1 MRRNRFL
8 MMNER
13 MDPMRKILFVCTG
26 NTCRSVMAEA
36 LFNHLLDQR
45 NRKDIVVSSAGI
57 YAFENDPASH
67 EAIEVLKNEY
77 GLDITSHRARV
88 LDIDDIRSAWLILTM
103 TEEHRRMILDV
114 WPEAADKV
122 FTIKDYAEIRDT
134 GSGIS
139 DPFGGDYEVYRQC
152 ATEIEEA
159 LMHIADKIFDNK
171 D

>member
-1 MRRNRFL
+1 MKKTACELNGKG
-8 MMNER
+8 
-13 MDPMRKILFVCTG
+13 DPMRKILFVCTG

-36 LFNHLLDQR
+36 LFNSLLDQR
-45 NRKDIVVSSAGI
+45 DKRDIEVSSAGI

-67 EAIEVLKNEY
+67 EAIEVLRNEY
-77 GLDITSHRARV
+77 GIDITSHRARV
-88 LDIDDIRSAWLILTM
+88 LDTDDIRSAWLILTM
-103 TEEHRRMILDV
+103 TEDHRRMILDI

-122 FTIKDYAEIRDT
+122 FTLKDYAEIRDN

-139 DPFGGDYEVYRQC
+139 DPFGGDYEVYKQC
-152 ATEIEEA
+152 ASEIEEA